1 MNKLNLDQYLPHLSI
16 DCVIFGY
23 DGKDLKILISKSKFG
38 DNFWALPGGYI
49 KKTESIDFAA
59 SRILYERTA
68 LKNIYLE
75 QFRVFGHET
84 RILDSPFKEA
94 LQFGY
99 RQFDQNVFTD
109 EVISWLTDRF
119 VCIGYYALVDIQK
132 VIPQIGEFDDILE
145 WYNIHQIPT
154 LMHDHSN
161 IVDEALAALRL
172 NFDTKL
178 IGFNLLPEVFTMRE
192 IQELYET
199 VYERQFSNNNF
210 QKKMLDLQV
219 LERLEKKFTGAQN
232 KAPYLYRFIKLN
244 TSVL

>member
-1 MNKLNLDQYLPHLSI
+1 MNEFNLDQYLPHLSI

-23 DGKDLKILISKSKFG
+23 EGKELKILISKSKLG

-49 KKTESIDFAA
+49 KKSEGIDKAA

-84 RILDSPFKEA
+84 RIVESPYNEA
-94 LQFGY
+94 LRLGY
-99 RQFDQNVFTD
+99 LQYDATIFTE

-132 VIPQIGEFDDILE
+132 VTTQNREFDELLE
-145 WYNIHQIPT
+145 WRNIQQIPN
-154 LMHDHSN
+154 LMHDHNS
-161 IVDEALAALRL
+161 IVEEALTALRL
-172 NFDTKL
+172 NFDAKL

-199 VYERQFSNNNF
+199 VYERNFANNNF
-210 QKKMLDLQV
+210 QKKMLDLKV

-232 KAPYLYRFIKLN
+232 KAPYLYRFVKK
-244 TSVL
+244 